1 MDARTAPLFFHQS
14 PGDPSKRLVRTEFV
28 RLVPFVH
35 GLDLPTL
42 ADDRPLF
49 GSLESLTRHPRNNP
63 GHPRLILVYPV
74 HEREQRPLLR
84 RPPEKPKDDE
94 AFVKWLRRSW
104 QIKGFVHR
112 LVNENKKKGVAMFGG
127 FLKACHSW
135 SCFRVRCRNQGG
147 EEGVVVVVVLKEQ
160 LLDTCPEMP
169 AHAGR
174 CLVGPPWIDHLARQT
189 K

>member
-1 MDARTAPLFFHQS
+1 MVWSRRRVGCFESLTRGKEDESREGKSKRGGRVGYSCTPPPLSFFHQS

-74 HEREQRPLLR
+74 HEEQRPLSR

-94 AFVKWLRRSW
+94 A
-104 QIKGFVHR
+104 
-112 LVNENKKKGVAMFGG
+112 
-127 FLKACHSW
+127 
-135 SCFRVRCRNQGG
+135 CR
-147 EEGVVVVVVLKEQ
+147 VVLADQ
-160 LLDTCPEMP
+160 RLYRLQ
-169 AHAGR
+169 R
-174 CLVGPPWIDHLARQT
+174 RL
-189 K
+189 